1 MDTPITDV
9 EDIRRIESQDYAH
22 WVGATSTFG
31 LIGRAAANDAG
42 RTALLYVRDARDF
55 DSALRWSYGELV
67 DAVRRAANLFRA
79 LGVGRG
85 EPVAI
90 LAPNLPST
98 QIAFWGAQLAGC
110 VLPINYL
117 LNEEHIGA
125 LLRAAGV
132 RVMVTLA
139 PCDALLIH
147 DTGMRA
153 ARLAGVRT
161 VLAIDPDED
170 SPAADSFQQRLG
182 SAPAQWPTAQEPRLD
197 DLAALFHTGGT
208 TGLPKLLRHTHRNE
222 LHTSR
227 SAPAFYGLRAGDV
240 MLNGFP
246 LFHVAGAFV
255 YGLSV
260 LGAGGTL
267 LLPTLTGMRNPEF
280 VRRAWAWADRC
291 GVTHLGCVPTILSA
305 LLAVPRGEGEASALR
320 LALTGGSPLPNE
332 LASRFERAFGVPVR
346 NIFGMTESAG
356 LVAIEPA
363 GGPRAPGCVGLRLP
377 YSRVVAVPLA
387 DAQAGRVAT
396 PCGPGE
402 TGVIA
407 LRGPHVSDG
416 YLDSS
421 RDAGTFTGDGW
432 LLSGDL
438 GHVDADGR
446 IFLTGRAKDLII
458 RGSHNIE
465 PSVIEEAFLAH
476 PAVSAC
482 AAVGEPDG
490 YAGELPVV
498 FVTLEP
504 GARAEAAQLLAE
516 AASRIPERPAVPKR
530 VSIVEQMPLTAIGK
544 IYKPVLRVI
553 AARVKLEELLRGEG
567 LDVEWRVHCAETS
580 GGGVRADIGLAT
592 DDATTFDCVRRL
604 VAGLPIDIEVAR
616 MA

>member
-1 MDTPITDV
+1 MDTLITDV

-22 WVGATSTFG
+22 WVGATNTFG
-31 LIGRAAANDAG
+31 LICRAAANDAG
-42 RTALLYVRDARDF
+42 STALLYVRDARDF
-55 DSALRWSYGELV
+55 ASALRWSYGELV

-139 PCDALLIH
+139 PCDALPIH
-147 DTGMRA
+147 ETGMRA
-153 ARLAGVRT
+153 ARPAGVRT
-161 VLAIDPDED
+161 VLA
-170 SPAADSFQQRLG
+170 ADSFQRRLG
-182 SAPAQWPTAQEPRLD
+182 SAPAQWPTAQEPGMD

-332 LASRFERAFGVPVR
+332 LASRFERTFGVPVR

-396 PCGPGE
+396 PCGADE

-421 RDAGTFTGDGW
+421 RDVGTFTGDGW

-504 GARAEAAQLLAE
+504 GVRVEAAQLLAE
-516 AASRIPERPAVPKR
+516 VSSRIPERPAVPKR

-544 IYKPVLRVI
+544 IYKPALRVI
-553 AARVKLEELLRGEG
+553 AARVKLEELLRREG
-567 LDVEWRVHCAETS
+567 LAVDWRVECAETS
-580 GGGVRADIGLAT
+580 GGGVRALIGLAT
-592 DDATTFDCVRRL
+592 DDAAVVERVRAL
-604 VAGLPIDIEVAR
+604 VAGLPIDAAVER
-616 MA
+616 MG